1 MKHVPLVALTLLI
14 SNAAFPA
21 PQSSRKAPSRHNTTS
36 AQLEEMAEELH
47 ALRAMVVQQ
56 QQRIDNLSQQLQQ
69 HDASLSEV
77 QTTATGAANTATSAQ
92 KLATENSSQYT
103 ALNDQVASLSSN
115 VTATSTAVNS
125 SVKKLQDSIESPVAL
140 HYKGVTIT
148 PGGFLA
154 AESVYHSRGLLS
166 DVNTPFNAIPFSGSG
181 QSRLSDWYGSGRQ
194 SRVTLLVEGKIKSA
208 TLRGYFETDW
218 LSAGTTSNNN
228 LSNSY
233 TNRQRQLF
241 AQAAFNNGWTFT
253 GGQMWSLV
261 AETKKGTD
269 NRTEATPLTIDP
281 MFSIGFTWARQF
293 GFRAQKNFANH
304 VWLALSVENAQ
315 TLVSASGNAA
325 NFVVGG
331 PGNGAGLYNPTA
343 NYSLNY
349 TPDFIAKVAFE
360 PGFGHYEVFGIVRN
374 FRDRIYPNA
383 GATTPSAAGASNDT
397 LTGGGIGAN
406 GRITLAKKVDLGLHV
421 FGGNGV
427 GRYGSGN
434 LTDVTVRPDGSLVL
448 LQSLQ
453 ALGTLEVHTKKWDW
467 YFNGGGEF
475 VGHSWALNAAG
486 KAVGYGS
493 PLFDNSGCAIETVP
507 TAATGYAPGAPARC
521 VGQTRNLLEGIA
533 GFWYKPYNGPK
544 GRIQFGPQYSYLVRN
559 TWAGLGGQPHSIEN
573 MIFTSFRYYIP

>member
-1 MKHVPLVALTLLI
+1 MKRAPLVALTLLI
-14 SNAAFPA
+14 STAAFSA
-21 PQSSRKAPSRHNTTS
+21 PQTSRKTSRRNTTAAQLQEMS
-36 AQLEEMAEELH
+36 AQLQELKN
-47 ALRAMVVQQ
+47 MVVQQ
-56 QQRIDNLSQQLQQ
+56 QQRIDNLTQQLQQ
-69 HDASLSEV
+69 REASLSEV
-77 QTTATGAANTATSAQ
+77 RTTATDAANTATSAQ
-92 KLATENSSQYT
+92 RLATQNSTQYGT
-103 ALNDQVASLSSN
+103 LNNQVAALSSSVN
-115 VTATSTAVNS
+115 ATSATVQTS
-125 SVKKLQDSIESPVAL
+125 EKKLQEAVESPVAL

-154 AESVYHSRGLLS
+154 AESVYHSRGLLA
-166 DVNTPFNAIPFSGSG
+166 DVNTPFNTIPFSGSG

-194 SRVTLLVEGKIKSA
+194 SRITLLVEGKVKSA

-228 LSNSY
+228 LTNSY

-241 AQAAFNNGWTFT
+241 AQVAFNNGITIT
-253 GGQMWSLV
+253 GGQMWSLL

-281 MFSIGFTWARQF
+281 MFSVGFTWARQF
-293 GFRAQKNFANH
+293 GFRVQKNFANRA
-304 VWLALSVENAQ
+304 WLAFAVENAQ
-315 TLVSASGNAA
+315 TLLSASGSTA

-349 TPDFIAKVAFE
+349 TPDFIAKAAFE
-360 PGFGHYEVFGIVRN
+360 PGFGHYEVFGVVRN

-383 GATTPSAAGASNDT
+383 GGTTPSAAGASNDT

-406 GRITLAKKVDLGLHV
+406 ARVTVAKKVDLGLHA

-448 LQSLQ
+448 LRSLQ
-453 ALGTLEVHTKKWDW
+453 ALATFEVHTRKWDW

-475 VGHSWALNAAG
+475 VGHSWTLNASG
-486 KAVGYGS
+486 KPVGYGS
-493 PLFDNSGCAIETVP
+493 PLFDNSGCATETVP
-507 TAATGYAPGAPARC
+507 TAGTGFAPGNPSKC

-533 GFWYKPYNGPK
+533 GFWYKPYSGPK
-544 GRIQFGPQYSYLVRN
+544 GRIQFGPQYSYVVRN
-559 TWAGLGGQPHSIEN
+559 TWAGAGGQPHSIEN
-573 MIFTSFRYYIP
+573 MVFTSFRYYIP